1 MTSKDDPKPMEI
13 GPAAGSRAGDWLGF
27 IILFLVVAAAF
38 TLLLLWLTGSI
49 LIAAATS
56 IGMIALMF
64 LMGYLASGSLD
75 YRRRR

>member
-1 MTSKDDPKPMEI
+1 MSTDDDPKPIEI
-13 GPAAGSRAGDWLGF
+13 GPEAGFRAGEWVGF
-27 IILFLVVAAAF
+27 IILFLAVAAAF